1 MAKEHS
7 GRQQKLGKNKVTLV
21 RFHCLYSS
29 SVSADF
35 SVTHIMPIY
44 AYYSI
49 YTHSLCMLELC
60 TLHVGIEVLS
70 QSRSSRKSEKSRS
83 GFKVGENERRHT
95 TFQRQQDKGRQ
106 DFIKSYFKAN
116 EKFERSRERHGC
128 MPCSH
133 AYELSP
139 NRCSTQTL

>member
-1 MAKEHS
+1 M
-7 GRQQKLGKNKVTLV
+7 
-21 RFHCLYSS
+21 YSS

-49 YTHSLCMLELC
+49 YTHSLCMLKLC

-83 GFKVGENERRHT
+83 GFKVGENESRHS
-95 TFQRQQDKGRQ
+95 TFQRQQDKGEAGLHKVL
-106 DFIKSYFKAN
+106 F
-116 EKFERSRERHGC
+116 
-128 MPCSH
+128 
-133 AYELSP
+133 
-139 NRCSTQTL
+139 